1 MYIVTHTGDMQV
13 ETHMYTY
20 TDICVGMCIDRQF
33 KQSHN
38 WSRLGFADDFG
49 STVEYELEGRIWKPL
64 DT

>member
-1 MYIVTHTGDMQV
+1 LALGLYPED
-13 ETHMYTY
+13 
-20 TDICVGMCIDRQF
+20 DRVPFKDF

-49 STVEYELEGRIWKPL
+49 STVEYELEGRIRKPL